1 MAKKIT
7 NNIEKQIEH
16 FQQVWG
22 SYWREYTVAES
33 SSGERVVIKVRP
45 DSRIKE
51 ILGGTMS
58 HALLWGD
65 QVYIS
70 ESLMRGQS
78 DVLQKFVIAHEIGHW
93 VTKEDLL
100 VPGNATESEI
110 KADEFAMSVYGH
122 EKEVVDAARNALMET
137 MDLGILKL
145 RAFNHLTPS
154 KDIWQL
160 ADRMAVLSERIKRLK

>member
-1 MAKKIT
+1 MT
-7 NNIEKQIEH
+7 
-16 FQQVWG
+16 
-22 SYWREYTVAES
+22 
-33 SSGERVVIKVRP
+33 
-45 DSRIKE
+45 
-51 ILGGTMS
+51 

-100 VPGNATESEI
+100 VPWNAMESEI

-145 RAFNHLTPS
+145 RAFNHLTPP